1 MKIAAPPFRETFPV
15 FNKQREYRVLFSAI
29 YAFFTRE
36 LNIEVGTRSSLKAD
50 LKQPPFI
57 L

>member
-1 MKIAAPPFRETFPV
+1 MKIATPPFRATFPV